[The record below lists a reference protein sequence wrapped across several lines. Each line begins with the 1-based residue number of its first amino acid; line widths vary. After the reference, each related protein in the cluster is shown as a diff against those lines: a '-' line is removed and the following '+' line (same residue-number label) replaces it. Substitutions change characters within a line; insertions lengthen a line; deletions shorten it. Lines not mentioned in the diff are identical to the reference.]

1 MKIKFLLEK
10 GLICMM
16 ILAGFNFLPQFRL
29 IGIPYFQLLIV
40 FCILI
45 GLFFLKIKTDYAIA
59 EIKYYSWYLLASIPA
74 FLIGLLLEIENSFL
88 VYLYALFPYLLFI
101 ATIDIIDKYLYHKL
115 LGILLI
121 SMVLITTIGW
131 LLRLVIIPVDT
142 FFDVIDSEFDIGYWG
157 LRYTDSTR
165 NNDYLYPLIGLPI
178 SMYFYVLKKYKIL
191 NIVLIFFFIL
201 TLISSLSRAALIIS
215 CLSIVQLIRLSTTQL
230 RAGVIVVLFLVVS
243 FNFNLIMNEYDAKYN
258 LIINSIFKLKD
269 TDNKFSNEARLI
281 IIEDA
286 LESSITNPFGYGL
299 CNYSSIYE
307 GNYRENISNSS
318 ENAYLTILVER
329 GWLAFIFFINFLYYS
344 FKTSVKS
351 DEINLNKFLIPFLL
365 IYLLFNYE
373 LNNVFGN
380 FIFYL
385 VFLSSFF
392 MNEALKSNQVY
403 EQNK

>member
-1 MKIKFLLEK
+1 
-10 GLICMM
+10 MM
-16 ILAGFNFLPQFRL
+16 IFAGFNFLPQFRL

-45 GLFFLKIKTDYAIA
+45 GLFFLKIKTDFAIA
-59 EIKYYSWYLLASIPA
+59 EIKYYSWCLLASIPA
-74 FLIGLLLEIENSFL
+74 FFIGLLLEIENSFL

-101 ATIDIIDKYLYHKL
+101 ATIDLIDKYLYHKL
-115 LGILLI
+115 LAILLI
-121 SMVLITTIGW
+121 SMVLVTTIGW
-131 LLRLVIIPVDT
+131 LLRLEIIPVDT
-142 FFDVIDSEFDIGYWG
+142 FFDVIDSEFDVGYWG

-191 NIVLIFFFIL
+191 NITLIFFFII

-243 FNFNLIMNEYDAKYN
+243 FNFNFIMNEYDAKYN

-269 TDNKFSNEARLI
+269 TDSNFSNEARLI

-307 GNYRENISNSS
+307 GNYREHISNSS

-365 IYLLFNYE
+365 IYFLFNYE

-392 MNEALKSNQVY
+392 MNEALKSNQIYV
-403 EQNK
+403 QNK

>member
-1 MKIKFLLEK
+1 
-10 GLICMM
+10 MM

-45 GLFFLKIKTDYAIA
+45 GLFFLKIKTDFAIA

-215 CLSIVQLIRLSTTQL
+215 FLSIVQLIRLSTTQL

-307 GNYRENISNSS
+307 GNYREHISNSS

-329 GWLAFIFFINFLYYS
+329 GWLAFIFIINFLYYS

-365 IYLLFNYE
+365 IYFLFNYE
-373 LNNVFGN
+373 LNNIFGN

-392 MNEALKSNQVY
+392 MNEALKSNQLY